1 MTKPDKS
8 RRFYASATGKK
19 CYRDVDGITVH
30 KVVSFLSRSRNSLA
44 KHFTN
49 IKEVN
54 DYDQG

>member
-1 MTKPDKS
+1 M
-8 RRFYASATGKK
+8 RAAGKK
-19 CYRDVDGITVH
+19 CYRDVDGNITIT
-30 KVVSFLSRSRNSLA
+30 KAVSFLSRSRDSLE